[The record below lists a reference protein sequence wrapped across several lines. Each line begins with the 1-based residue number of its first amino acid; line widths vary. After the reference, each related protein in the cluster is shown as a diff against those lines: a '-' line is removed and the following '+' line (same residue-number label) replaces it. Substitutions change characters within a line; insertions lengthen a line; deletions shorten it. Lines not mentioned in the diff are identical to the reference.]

1 MSPQTL
7 RLKYLAR
14 EVFVKFSL
22 QLSDSRRQITKY
34 LPFAK
39 FKLTLSSITVISIS
53 FLPTLPLPNHTLR

>member
-34 LPFAK
+34 LPF
-39 FKLTLSSITVISIS
+39 
-53 FLPTLPLPNHTLR
+53 R